1 MTDRTSLDALSRSAD
16 TFDGLMGDRPRQH
29 RSRPRRGA
37 PSPALSGRAILLATV
52 VIVSGWGLLPIA
64 PAGHALPPFDARHV
78 GRDRPIVTTLE
89 DRPTAAVPPPGWAD
103 VSPMTGPSPRWQ
115 ASMTYDTADGYVLLF
130 GGSSASATSAQTWSY
145 SNGSWTLQSP
155 FFPPA
160 ARSEASM
167 VYDAQDGYVLLFG
180 GRASNGRVLGD
191 TWKYVGGTWTNL
203 TGGLT
208 KAPSPRFGA
217 SIVDDA
223 SDGYVLLI
231 GGEAPNGSVL
241 DDAWSFHAGLW
252 TLLGHF
258 PQVPSF
264 QGGMTFDASDN
275 YVLAFGGGNATGAGA
290 NSTWTYKAG
299 VWSELDLSEHPGAR
313 TDESLGFDPKDGYV
327 VLFGGANG
335 TALLNDTWKF
345 AHNNWYPLRPSVSPG
360 ARAFA
365 GALPYDASDGYLL
378 LFGGG
383 WYATPAF
390 GDTWSYGATPPTA
403 LFACASF
410 GGPNQSA
417 CAYSEYGK
425 YFLANVSGVN
435 DVFGVVATDN
445 ATLPSSVT
453 ATLAGSPLSF
463 SSVPSSPGAYN
474 SSSVA
479 MGALRPGAALSVQVT
494 FPTTPVT
501 TVNLSLPIDVVW
513 TPSWL
518 QSIANSSGGFQLS
531 EGRTGAWNNPYNLT
545 ASYSFSAGGAL
556 SAVLPSSIPASLLSG
571 TYQDIPSLLWHFE
584 FASSGQMTMRSALT
598 TNSIPITLGE
608 FTGTGEIGGSGS
620 GGSPGSVGIA
630 VYFEAGASGRFHV
643 QGVQLELQSASAT
656 LGLGFNVS
664 FQIPVPVDY
673 GFSVGACSFNF
684 GIAPVVEFGT
694 GVAITFDLAPAPK
707 GTPSGL
713 LLPGIGLEITGVE
726 GVTLMLSFGLEAVAS
741 IEVCDLNVASLTLGG
756 QVGVNLF
763 VQPTPLAVSGGNL
776 YADVTWSACVLSF
789 CAGGT
794 LWSGSDSWG
803 NQSSG
808 ADPGRSGPSASPPA
822 NWTLLPRASYNVS
835 QYLQTTWSPG
845 ERNGT
850 LVPIFYPESESAMA
864 ATGGAPYYLY
874 DFDNV
879 SRNESVGMELGGL
892 SFAGPNGSVG
902 RLPGPP
908 TSGTVPSDPALLTL
922 PDGDLQATWDAL
934 PDSEAVS
941 GNPST
946 WTFEG
951 FDTATYDPSTGSW
964 GAARALTSSGVA
976 TDAAL
981 DLCGT
986 TPYALLLLDS
996 PSNGT
1001 QSLVEFDLASGAV
1014 TGRTSVQ
1021 GLASLDGFDCA
1032 TSLASVTYEGGGGG
1046 LLTLSSGK
1054 ALALTAPTGGYTLER
1069 SSIVEGAT
1077 GLSVALMGNRSAG
1090 QLLLVNDSGGRS
1102 SIVAT
1107 GALPA
1112 NASDV
1117 EAVETPAGPVAAVEL
1132 YHAIELLV
1140 ESNGHWQSFD
1150 TIPYGAIQG
1159 YDVAFDGNA
1168 LDLAVRVNRG
1178 SPTVPEVSLAMSRV
1192 SFLPVAVSSASVLDA
1207 GEAVTFSAAATAI
1220 PDVSKYLWTGLP
1232 PVAGP
1237 PVACP
1242 TEQGVTIVCTL
1253 LPGNYTVGVDATL
1266 PSGASFP
1273 SRSLSILVHADPSV
1287 AVRASATTARAG
1299 TTVHLTAAPLGG
1311 TLPYTYVWRVN
1322 GSIIASGPNANVN
1335 WTVPRSGSY
1344 VITVEIEDAAGVS
1357 SESGPLVVSTPAP
1370 SSIPW
1375 TVIGGA
1381 VVAFVVASLIMA
1393 GVVVWYRGRRKGPTD
1408 APSSLP
1414 APFVGAPPEGASM
1427 LPPPSGPG
1435 PPKS

>member
-1 MTDRTSLDALSRSAD
+1 MTDRAGPAPPDRTD
-16 TFDGLMGDRPRQH
+16 DGPAGVIESEPLRRRLGR
-29 RSRPRRGA
+29 RRGG
-37 PSPALSGRAILLATV
+37 PGRRARSILLAAV
-52 VIVSGWGLLPIA
+52 VVVSGWGLLPVVPAVHA
-64 PAGHALPPFDARHV
+64 PIPFEARHV
-78 GRDRPIVTTLE
+78 GRVRPAIAPSADRP
-89 DRPTAAVPPPGWAD
+89 AAGVPPPTWAE
-103 VSPMTGPSPRWQ
+103 VSPKFGPSPRWQ
-115 ASMTYDTADGYVLLF
+115 ASMAYDAADGYVLLF
-130 GGSSASATSAQTWSY
+130 GGSNGSVTSGQTYSY
-145 SNGSWTLQSP
+145 SNGTWSMLSP
-155 FFPPA
+155 IPSPS

-167 VYDAQDGYVLLFG
+167 AYDAQDGYTLLFG
-180 GRASNGRVLGD
+180 GRASNGKVLGD
-191 TWKYVGGTWTNL
+191 TWEYLGGTWTNL
-203 TGGLT
+203 TAGLST
-208 KAPSPRFGA
+208 APSPRFGA

-231 GGEAPNGSVL
+231 GGEAPNGSLL
-241 DDAWSFHAGLW
+241 DDAWSWRAGAW

-299 VWSELDLSEHPGAR
+299 VWTELDLSEHPGAR

-335 TALLNDTWKF
+335 TTLLNDTWKF
-345 AHNNWYPLRPSVSPG
+345 AHGLWYPLAPGVSPG

-365 GALPYDASDGYLL
+365 GALSYDASDGYLV

-383 WYATPAF
+383 WYATPPF

-425 YFLANVSGVN
+425 YFLTNITGVN
-435 DVFGVVATDN
+435 DVFGVVASDN

-453 ATLAGSPLSF
+453 ATLAGSPLAF

-474 SSSVA
+474 SSPVA
-479 MGALRPGAALSVQVT
+479 MGGLRPGAALAVTVT

-513 TPSWL
+513 TPDWL
-518 QSIANSSGGFQLS
+518 QSIANTSGGFQLS
-531 EGRTGAWNNPYNLT
+531 EGRSGAWDNPYNLT
-545 ASYSFSAGGAL
+545 ATYSFSAGNAL
-556 SAVLPSSIPASLLSG
+556 SAVLPSSIPTSLLSG

-584 FASSGQMTMRSALT
+584 FASSGQMTMRSALST
-598 TNSIPITLGE
+598 RSIPITLGE

-630 VYFEAGASGRFHV
+630 VYFEAGASGSFHV
-643 QGVQLELQSASAT
+643 QGVQLELLSASAT

-664 FQIPVPVDY
+664 FQIPVPTDY
-673 GFSVGACSFNF
+673 GFSVGPCSFNF

-694 GVAITFDLAPAPK
+694 GVALTFDLAPAAR
-707 GTPSGL
+707 GTPSGE
-713 LLPGIGLEITGVE
+713 LLPGIGLEITGLE

-741 IEVCDLNVASLTLGG
+741 IEVCDLNVASLSLGG

-763 VQPTPLAVSGGNL
+763 VQPKPLAVSGGNL
-776 YADVTWSACVLSF
+776 YAEVTWNACVLSF

-808 ADPGRSGPSASPPA
+808 ADPHRSGPTASPPA
-822 NWTLLPRASYNVS
+822 NWTLLSRSSYNVS

-850 LVPIFYPESESAMA
+850 LVPIFYPESESALA
-864 ATGGAPYYLY
+864 ASGGTPYYLY

-892 SFAGPNGSVG
+892 AFSGPNGSVA
-902 RLPGPP
+902 RLPSPP
-908 TSGTVPSDPALLTL
+908 TAGTVPSDPALLTL

-934 PDSEAVS
+934 PDSEAIS

-946 WTFEG
+946 WSFEG
-951 FDTATYDPSTGSW
+951 FDTASYDPSTGSW
-964 GAARALTSSGVA
+964 GPARSLTSAGVA

-981 DLCGT
+981 DLCGS
-986 TPYALLLLDS
+986 TPYGLLLLDS

-1014 TGRTSVQ
+1014 TSRTSVQ

-1032 TSLASVTYEGGGGG
+1032 RSLASVTYESGGGA
-1046 LLTLSSGK
+1046 LLALASGK
-1054 ALALTAPTGGYTLER
+1054 PLALAAPTGGYTLER
-1069 SSIVEGAT
+1069 TSEVEGAS
-1077 GLSVALMGNRSAG
+1077 GLSVALMGNHSEG
-1090 QLLLVNDSGGRS
+1090 QLLLVNDSTGS
-1102 SIVAT
+1102 TVAVD
-1107 GALPA
+1107 ALPA

-1117 EAVETPAGPVAAVEL
+1117 EAVETPAGLVAAVEL

-1140 ESNGHWQSFD
+1140 ESNGRWQSFD
-1150 TIPYGAIQG
+1150 TVPYGAIQG
-1159 YDVAFDGNA
+1159 YDVAFDGSA
-1168 LDLAVRVNRG
+1168 LDLAVRVDRG
-1178 SPTVPEVSLAMSRV
+1178 TPTIPEVSLAMSRV
-1192 SFLPVAVSSASVLDA
+1192 SFLPIAVSSASVLDA

-1220 PDVSKYLWTGLP
+1220 PDVSKFAWTGLP
-1232 PVAGP
+1232 SG
-1237 PVACP
+1237 CP
-1242 TEQGVTIVCTL
+1242 TDQGVTIVCAL
-1253 LPGNYTVGVDATL
+1253 PPGNYTVGVDATL

-1287 AVRASATTARAG
+1287 SARASA
-1299 TTVHLTAAPLGG
+1299 TVHLTATPSGG
-1311 TLPYTYVWRVN
+1311 TVPYTYVWRVN
-1322 GSIIASGPNANVN
+1322 GTIVASGPSANVN

-1344 VITVEIEDAAGVS
+1344 SITVQIDDAAGVS
-1357 SESGPLVVSTPAP
+1357 SASLPLVVSTPAP

-1381 VVAFVVASLIMA
+1381 VAAFVVASLIMA
-1393 GVVVWYRGRRKGPTD
+1393 GVVVWYRGRRKGRTD
-1408 APSSLP
+1408 APSIPP
-1414 APFVGAPPEGASM
+1414 APPAGAPSEGAST
-1427 LPPPSGPG
+1427 PPPASGPG
-1435 PPKS
+1435 PPKV